1 LDLIE
6 AWKIAVAAVCAGIL
20 GETSKVTT
28 AAVRT
33 EGILYGLRS
42 VLRGIWAALLTAVL
56 TVSFVISFTTI
67 IYGGSLAP
75 LLETGL
81 GLSLLGA
88 TLMCGV
94 GGFFYSFRGTICHPQ
109 DVTAIVL
116 AVSASAMAEA
126 WPADQGDSLMAT
138 IAMLIAVTTAF
149 SGLVALG
156 FGLLR
161 LGFLA
166 RFIPYPVIGG
176 FLAATGYLLLTG
188 AIGMGLGTRVTV
200 WTLAPLLEP
209 ATLPLWLPWILIG
222 GGIALAARWIRSD
235 QLLPLVLLL
244 ALAGFYA
251 ILYVTGMDLQEAE
264 DAGLLLG
271 PFDTGGFFQALTLS
285 LVLDADPWAILSAA
299 PTIMVVALLTILGTL
314 LNATGLELALNRDL
328 DLEKDLRATGIA
340 NIAGALGG
348 GMTGYQMIPGTML
361 GQRMGLGSVL
371 PGLSAAAGCL
381 LIFIYGATLLSALP
395 AGLFVAVIAY
405 LGLDLLITWL
415 WIRRRQFSL
424 TDYSLVLLILVVAA
438 TSGIFRAL
446 GIGILAA
453 AAMFI
458 VSFARVN
465 VVRLRSTLASR
476 RSLVERS
483 SAEVNYLMQVGH
495 QAVVI
500 ELSGFL
506 FFGTANAL
514 VDRVHAE
521 LSRKRTPRFVVID
534 FGRIHGLDASAAYS
548 LGKLSRLCTEA
559 GIRLIFSGLPRF
571 QEARYREIAGA
582 ADRALFTD
590 TLDEALQSLESELLS
605 ARTDSEPD
613 AGSKLLDDLLALSDR
628 PQFAG
633 KFRRVTLNA
642 GDVLLRQGAES
653 QEMFV
658 LLSGAMRAEVA
669 SPTGEPVIVARF
681 MPGAPIGEI
690 AFYGSTARIATVL
703 AEEPSVLVKIDAES
717 LVRSGDDHDPAT
729 MLHHYLAVN
738 LARRLMNM
746 TRLMRDADF

>member
-1 LDLIE
+1 M
-6 AWKIAVAAVCAGIL
+6 
-20 GETSKVTT
+20 VTT
-28 AAVRT
+28 ART
-33 EGILYGLRS
+33 ENILDGVKS
-42 VLRGIWAALLTAVL
+42 VLRGIWAAFLTAAL

-67 IYGGSLAP
+67 IYGGSLEP

-88 TLMCGV
+88 ALMCGV

-116 AVSASAMAEA
+116 AVSASNMAEV

-149 SGLVALG
+149 SGLVAWG
-156 FGLLR
+156 FGVLR

-166 RFIPYPVIGG
+166 RFMPYPVIGG

-188 AIGMGLGTRVTV
+188 AVGMGLGARVTL
-200 WTLAPLLEP
+200 WTLAPLLDST
-209 ATLPLWLPWILIG
+209 TLLQWLPWVLIG
-222 GGIALAARWIRSD
+222 GGIAVGARWIRSD
-235 QLLPLVLLL
+235 LLLPLVLLL

-251 ILYVTGMDLQEAE
+251 ILYITGTNLQEAE

-271 PFDTGGFFQALTLS
+271 PFDTGGFLQVLTPS
-285 LVLDADPWAILSAA
+285 LILDADPWAILGAA

-314 LNATGLELALNRDL
+314 LNATGLELALTRDL

-340 NIAGALGG
+340 NITAALGG
-348 GMTGYQMIPGTML
+348 GMTGYQTIPGTML

-381 LIFIYGATLLSALP
+381 LIFIYGATLLSTLP

-424 TDYSLVLLILVVAA
+424 TDYLLVLLILAVAA
-438 TSGIFRAL
+438 TNGIFEAL
-446 GIGILAA
+446 GTGILAA

-465 VVRLRSTLASR
+465 VVRLRSTLANR
-476 RSLVERS
+476 RSLVERGD
-483 SAEVNYLMQVGH
+483 AEVNYLMQAGD
-495 QAVVI
+495 QAAVI

-514 VDRVHAE
+514 VDRVQAE
-521 LSRKRTPRFVVID
+521 LSRQNALRFVVID
-534 FGRIHGLDASAAYS
+534 FARVHGLDASAAYS
-548 LGKLSRLCTEA
+548 LSKLSRLCAKA
-559 GIRLIFSGLPRF
+559 GIRLIFSGLPRY
-571 QEARYREIAGA
+571 QEARYREIAGNT
-582 ADRALFTD
+582 DWALFTD
-590 TLDEALQSLESELLS
+590 TLDEALQSLETELLLARPDS
-605 ARTDSEPD
+605 APD
-613 AGSKLLDDLLALSDR
+613 AASKLLDDLLALSKR
-628 PQFAG
+628 PQFAD
-633 KFRRVTLNA
+633 KFRRVTLNT
-642 GDVLLRQGAES
+642 GEVLLNQGAES
-653 QEMFV
+653 REMFV
-658 LLSGAMRAEVA
+658 LISGAMRAEVA
-669 SPTGEPVIVARF
+669 RTSGDPVIVARF

-690 AFYGSTARIATVL
+690 AFYGSVQRIATVL
-703 AEEPSVLVKIDAES
+703 AEEPSVLVMIDAES

-729 MLHHYLAVN
+729 VVHHYLATI

-746 TRLMRDADF
+746 TRLMRDADV

>member
-6 AWKIAVAAVCAGIL
+6 TRSDAVGDL
-20 GETSKVTT
+20 GESKVTT
-28 AAVRT
+28 AAAKKEST
-33 EGILYGLRS
+33 LEGAKSALRS
-42 VLRGIWAALLTAVL
+42 IWAAFLTAAL

-88 TLMCGV
+88 ALMCGV

-138 IAMLIAVTTAF
+138 IAVLIAVTTAF
-149 SGLVALG
+149 SGLVAWG
-156 FGLLR
+156 FGALR

-188 AIGMGLGTRVTV
+188 AIGLSLGARITV
-200 WTLAPLLEP
+200 WNLAPLVEP
-209 ATLPLWLPWILIG
+209 ATLVLWLPWVLIG
-222 GGIALAARWIRSD
+222 GGMAVAARWIRSD
-235 QLLPLVLLL
+235 LLLPMVLVL

-251 ILYVTGMDLQEAE
+251 MLFAAGMDLQQAE

-271 PFDTGGFFQALTLS
+271 PFDTGGFLQVLTPS
-285 LVLDADPWAILSAA
+285 LVLDADPWAILRAA
-299 PTIMVVALLTILGTL
+299 PTIMIVALLTILGTL

-348 GMTGYQMIPGTML
+348 GMPGYQMIPGTLL
-361 GQRMGLGSVL
+361 GQRMGLRSVL
-371 PGLSAAAGCL
+371 PGLSAAMGCL
-381 LIFIYGATLLSALP
+381 LIFIYGANLLSALP
-395 AGLFVAVIAY
+395 AGLFIAVIAY

-424 TDYSLVLLILVVAA
+424 TDYSLVLLILAVAA
-438 TSGIFRAL
+438 TIGFFEAL

-453 AAMFI
+453 AALFI

-465 VVRLRSTLASR
+465 VVRLSSTLASR

-483 SAEVNYLMQVGH
+483 NAEINYLMQVGH
-495 QAVVI
+495 QAAVF

-514 VDRVHAE
+514 VERVHTE
-521 LSRKRTPRFVVID
+521 LSRQTALRFVVID
-534 FGRIHGLDASAAYS
+534 FARVHGLDASAAFS
-548 LGKLSRLCTEA
+548 LGKLSRLCDA
-559 GIRLIFSGLPRF
+559 ASVRLIFSGLPRN
-571 QEARYREIAGA
+571 QEARYREFAGSR
-582 ADRALFTD
+582 DRALFTD
-590 TLDEALQSLESELLS
+590 TLDDALQSLEAELLS
-605 ARTDSEPD
+605 TRPD
-613 AGSKLLDDLLALSDR
+613 AAPDEASRLLNDLLALSER
-628 PQFAG
+628 PEFAD
-633 KFRRVTLNA
+633 KFRRVTLNT
-642 GDVLLRQGAES
+642 GEVLLSQGAES
-653 QEMFV
+653 REMFV
-658 LLSGAMRAEVA
+658 LISGAMRAEVA
-669 SPTGEPVIVARF
+669 RQNGDPVVVARF

-703 AEEPSVLVKIDAES
+703 AEEPSVLVKIDADS

-729 MLHHYLAVN
+729 VVHHYLAVN

>member
-1 LDLIE
+1 M
-6 AWKIAVAAVCAGIL
+6 
-20 GETSKVTT
+20 TT
-28 AAVRT
+28 AAAKT
-33 EGILYGLRS
+33 ESTLDGVKS
-42 VLRGIWAALLTAVL
+42 ALRGIWAAFLTAVL

-88 TLMCGV
+88 ALMCGV

-116 AVSASAMAEA
+116 AVSASAMAEN
-126 WPADQGDSLMAT
+126 WPVDQGDSLMAT

-149 SGLVALG
+149 SGLVAWS
-156 FGLLR
+156 FGMLR

-188 AIGMGLGTRVTV
+188 AIGLALGGRVTI
-200 WTLAPLLEP
+200 WNLAPLLEP
-209 ATLPLWLPWILIG
+209 TTLLLWLPWVLIG
-222 GGIALAARWIRSD
+222 GGIAMASRWNRSD
-235 QLLPLVLLL
+235 LLLPLVLAL

-251 ILYVTGMDLQEAE
+251 ILYATGMDLQQAEEAN
-264 DAGLLLG
+264 LLLG
-271 PFDTGGFFQALTLS
+271 PFDTGGFLQVLTPS
-285 LVLDADPWAILSAA
+285 LVFDADPWAILRAA
-299 PTIMVVALLTILGTL
+299 PTIMIVALLTILGTL
-314 LNATGLELALNRDL
+314 LNATGLELALTRDL

-348 GMTGYQMIPGTML
+348 GMPGYQMIPGTLL
-361 GQRMGLGSVL
+361 GQRMGLRSVL

-415 WIRRRQFSL
+415 WVRRRQFSL
-424 TDYSLVLLILVVAA
+424 TDYALVLLILAVAA
-438 TSGIFRAL
+438 TIGFFEAL

-453 AAMFI
+453 AALFI

-465 VVRLRSTLASR
+465 VVRLSSTLASR
-476 RSLVERS
+476 RSLVERNN
-483 SAEVNYLMQVGH
+483 AEVNYLMQVGH
-495 QAVVI
+495 QAAVF

-514 VDRVHAE
+514 VERVHAE
-521 LSRKRTPRFVVID
+521 LSRQSELRFVVID
-534 FGRIHGLDASAAYS
+534 FARVHGLDASAAYS
-548 LGKLSRLCTEA
+548 LGKLSRLCDA
-559 GIRLIFSGLPRF
+559 ASVRLIFSGLPRS
-571 QEARYREIAGA
+571 QEVRYREFAGSR
-582 ADRALFTD
+582 DRALFTD
-590 TLDEALQSLESELLS
+590 TLDDALQSLEAELLS
-605 ARTDSEPD
+605 TRPDSAPD
-613 AGSKLLDDLLALSDR
+613 AAAGLLDDLLALSER
-628 PQFAG
+628 PQFAD
-633 KFRRVTLNA
+633 KFKRVTLNT
-642 GDVLLRQGAES
+642 GEILLNQGAES
-653 QEMFV
+653 REMFV
-658 LLSGAMRAEVA
+658 LISGAMRAEVA
-669 SPTGEPVIVARF
+669 RQAGDPVVVARF

-703 AEEPSVLVKIDAES
+703 AEEPSVLVKIDADS

-729 MLHHYLAVN
+729 VVHHYLAVN

>member
-1 LDLIE
+1 M
-6 AWKIAVAAVCAGIL
+6 
-20 GETSKVTT
+20 T
-28 AAVRT
+28 AAAKT
-33 EGILYGLRS
+33 EDNFDGVKS
-42 VLRGIWAALLTAVL
+42 VLRSIWAAFLTAAL

-88 TLMCGV
+88 ALMCGV

-149 SGLVALG
+149 SGLVAWG
-156 FGLLR
+156 FGMLR

-188 AIGMGLGTRVTV
+188 AIGLGVGARVNI
-200 WTLAPLLEP
+200 WTLAPLLQP
-209 ATLPLWLPWILIG
+209 ATLVLWLPWVLIG
-222 GGIALAARWIRSD
+222 GGIALAARWNRSEL
-235 QLLPLVLLL
+235 LLPLVLAL
-244 ALAGFYA
+244 ALVGFYT
-251 ILYVTGMDLQEAE
+251 ILFATGMDLQAAE

-271 PFDTGGFFQALTLS
+271 PFDTGGFVQVITPS
-285 LVLDADPWAILSAA
+285 LIFDADPWAILRAA

-348 GMTGYQMIPGTML
+348 GMTGYQMIPGTLL

-415 WIRRRQFSL
+415 WVRRRQFSL
-424 TDYSLVLLILVVAA
+424 TDYFLVLLILAVAA
-438 TSGIFRAL
+438 TVGFFEAL

-483 SAEVNYLMQVGH
+483 DAEVHYLMQAGH
-495 QAVVI
+495 QAAVF

-514 VDRVHAE
+514 VESVRAE
-521 LSRKRTPRFVVID
+521 LSREGAPRYVVID
-534 FGRIHGLDASAAYS
+534 FARVHGLDASAAYS
-548 LGKLSRLCTEA
+548 LGKLSRLCA
-559 GIRLIFSGLPRF
+559 KSGVGLIFSGLPRF
-571 QEARYREIAGA
+571 QEARYREFAGK
-582 ADRALFTD
+582 ADRALFAD
-590 TLDEALQSLESELLS
+590 TLDGALQSLEAEILTGRPASI
-605 ARTDSEPD
+605 PD
-613 AGSKLLDDLLALSDR
+613 AGAKLLDDLLALSER
-628 PQFAG
+628 PEFAG
-633 KFRRVTLNA
+633 KFRRVTLDP
-642 GDVLLRQGAES
+642 GEVLLKQGAES
-653 QEMFV
+653 REMFV
-658 LLSGAMRAEVA
+658 LISGAMRAEVA
-669 SPTGEPVIVARF
+669 RSSGDPVIVARF
-681 MPGAPIGEI
+681 LPGAPIGEI
-690 AFYGSTARIATVL
+690 AFYGGTARIATVL
-703 AEEPSVLVKIDAES
+703 AEESSVLVKIDAES
-717 LVRSGDDHDPAT
+717 LVRSGDDHDPAAVV
-729 MLHHYLAVN
+729 HHYLAVN

-746 TRLMRDADF
+746 TRLMRDADV

>member
-1 LDLIE
+1 M
-6 AWKIAVAAVCAGIL
+6 
-20 GETSKVTT
+20 TT
-28 AAVRT
+28 ATAPT
-33 EGILYGLRS
+33 ESTLDGAKS
-42 VLRGIWAALLTAVL
+42 VLRSIWAAFLTAVL

-88 TLMCGV
+88 ALMCGV

-116 AVSASAMAEA
+116 AVSTSAMAEA

-149 SGLVALG
+149 SGLVAWG
-156 FGLLR
+156 FGMLR

-188 AIGMGLGTRVTV
+188 AIGLGLGGRVTV
-200 WTLAPLLEP
+200 WNLAPLLEP
-209 ATLPLWLPWILIG
+209 STLIQWLPWVLIG
-222 GGIALAARWIRSD
+222 GGIALAARWIRSNL
-235 QLLPLVLLL
+235 LLPTVLAL

-251 ILYVTGMDLQEAE
+251 ILYIAGMDLQAAE
-264 DAGLLLG
+264 DANLLLG
-271 PFDTGGFFQALTLS
+271 PFDTGGFLQVLTPS
-285 LVLDADPWAILSAA
+285 LVLDADPWAILRAA

-314 LNATGLELALNRDL
+314 LNATGLELALTRDL

-348 GMTGYQMIPGTML
+348 GMPGYQMIPGTML
-361 GQRMGLGSVL
+361 GQRMGLRSVL

-415 WIRRRQFSL
+415 WIRRRQFTL
-424 TDYSLVLLILVVAA
+424 TDYALVLLILAVAA
-438 TSGIFRAL
+438 TIGFFEAL

-453 AAMFI
+453 AALFI

-465 VVRLRSTLASR
+465 VVRLSSTLASR

-483 SAEVNYLMQVGH
+483 NAEVNYLMQAGH
-495 QAVVI
+495 QAAVF

-514 VDRVHAE
+514 VERVHAE
-521 LSRKRTPRFVVID
+521 LSRQSELRFLVID
-534 FGRIHGLDASAAYS
+534 FARVHGLDASAAYS
-548 LGKLSRLCTEA
+548 LGKLSRLCSA
-559 GIRLIFSGLPRF
+559 ASVRLIFSGLPR
-571 QEARYREIAGA
+571 Y
-582 ADRALFTD
+582 
-590 TLDEALQSLESELLS
+590 
-605 ARTDSEPD
+605 P
-613 AGSKLLDDLLALSDR
+613 GSALS
-628 PQFAG
+628 
-633 KFRRVTLNA
+633 RVC
-642 GDVLLRQGAES
+642 RHQGP
-653 QEMFV
+653 
-658 LLSGAMRAEVA
+658 G
-669 SPTGEPVIVARF
+669 PV
-681 MPGAPIGEI
+681 
-690 AFYGSTARIATVL
+690 
-703 AEEPSVLVKIDAES
+703 
-717 LVRSGDDHDPAT
+717 H
-729 MLHHYLAVN
+729 
-738 LARRLMNM
+738 
-746 TRLMRDADF
+746 

>member
-1 LDLIE
+1 M
-6 AWKIAVAAVCAGIL
+6 
-20 GETSKVTT
+20 VTT
-28 AAVRT
+28 ART
-33 EGILYGLRS
+33 EGILDGVKS
-42 VLRGIWAALLTAVL
+42 VLRGIWAAFLTAAL

-67 IYGGSLAP
+67 IYGRSLAP

-88 TLMCGV
+88 ALMCAV

-116 AVSASAMAEA
+116 AVSASALAED
-126 WPADQGDSLMAT
+126 WPADQGDGLMAT

-149 SGLVALG
+149 SGLVAWG
-156 FGLLR
+156 FGVLR

-176 FLAATGYLLLTG
+176 FLAATGYLLLTS
-188 AIGMGLGTRVTV
+188 AIGLGLGARVTL
-200 WTLAPLLEP
+200 WTLAPLLDP
-209 ATLPLWLPWILIG
+209 ATLVQWLPWVLIG
-222 GGIALAARWIRSD
+222 GGIAVGARWIRSD
-235 QLLPLVLLL
+235 LLLPLVLLL

-251 ILYVTGMDLQEAE
+251 ILYITGTNLQEAE

-271 PFDTGGFFQALTLS
+271 PFDTGGFLQVLTPS
-285 LVLDADPWAILSAA
+285 LVLDADPWAILRAA

-340 NIAGALGG
+340 NIAAALGG
-348 GMTGYQMIPGTML
+348 GMTGYQIIPSTML

-405 LGLDLLITWL
+405 LGFDLLITWL

-424 TDYSLVLLILVVAA
+424 TDYLLVLLILAVAA
-438 TSGIFRAL
+438 TSGIFWAL

-453 AAMFI
+453 VAMFI

-483 SAEVNYLMQVGH
+483 DAEVNYLMQAGH
-495 QAVVI
+495 QAAVI

-514 VDRVHAE
+514 VDRVQTE
-521 LSRKRTPRFVVID
+521 LSREKAPRFMVID
-534 FGRIHGLDASAAYS
+534 FARVHGLDASAAYS
-548 LGKLSRLCTEA
+548 MGKLSRLCDAA
-559 GIRLIFSGLPRF
+559 GIRLIFSGLPRY
-571 QEARYREIAGA
+571 QEARYREIAGNT
-582 ADRALFTD
+582 DRALFTD
-590 TLDEALQSLESELLS
+590 TLDEALQSLETEFLL
-605 ARTDSEPD
+605 ARPDSSPD
-613 AGSKLLDDLLALSDR
+613 AASKLLDDLLALSKR
-628 PQFAG
+628 PQFAD
-633 KFRRVTLNA
+633 KFRRVTLNT
-642 GDVLLRQGAES
+642 GEVLLNQGAES
-653 QEMFV
+653 REMFV
-658 LLSGAMRAEVA
+658 LISGAMRAEVA
-669 SPTGEPVIVARF
+669 RTSGDPVVVARF

-690 AFYGSTARIATVL
+690 AFYGSAKRIATVL
-703 AEEPSVLVKIDAES
+703 AEEPSELVMIDAES

-729 MLHHYLAVN
+729 VIHHYLAMI

>member
-1 LDLIE
+1 
-6 AWKIAVAAVCAGIL
+6 
-20 GETSKVTT
+20 VTT
-28 AAVRT
+28 ASAKT
-33 EGILYGLRS
+33 EGTLDGVKSALRS
-42 VLRGIWAALLTAVL
+42 LWAAFLTAAL

-67 IYGGSLAP
+67 IYGGALAP

-88 TLMCGV
+88 ALMCGV

-126 WPADQGDSLMAT
+126 WPVDQGDSLMAT

-149 SGLVALG
+149 SGLVAWG
-156 FGLLR
+156 FGVLR

-188 AIGMGLGTRVTV
+188 AIGLGLGGRVTV
-200 WTLAPLLEP
+200 WNLAPLLDP
-209 ATLPLWLPWILIG
+209 ATLLLWLPWVLIG
-222 GGIALAARWIRSD
+222 GGIALASRWNRSD
-235 QLLPLVLLL
+235 LLLPLVLAL
-244 ALAGFYA
+244 ALFGFYA
-251 ILYVTGMDLQEAE
+251 ILFASGMDLQQAE
-264 DAGLLLG
+264 DASLLLG
-271 PFDTGGFFQALTLS
+271 PFDTGGFIQVLTPS
-285 LVLDADPWAILSAA
+285 LVFDADPWAILRAA
-299 PTIMVVALLTILGTL
+299 PTIMVVALLAILGTL
-314 LNATGLELALNRDL
+314 LNATGLELALTRDL

-348 GMTGYQMIPGTML
+348 GMPGYQMIPGTLL
-361 GQRMGLGSVL
+361 GQRMGLRNVL

-395 AGLFVAVIAY
+395 AGLFVAVISY

-415 WIRRRQFSL
+415 WVRRRQFSL
-424 TDYSLVLLILVVAA
+424 TDYLLVLLILAVAA
-438 TSGIFRAL
+438 TIGFFEAL
-446 GIGILAA
+446 GMGILAA

-465 VVRLRSTLASR
+465 IVRLSSTLASR

-483 SAEVNYLMQVGH
+483 NAEVNYLMQVGH
-495 QAVVI
+495 QAAVF

-514 VDRVHAE
+514 VERIHDE
-521 LSRKRTPRFVVID
+521 LSRQSELRFVVID
-534 FGRIHGLDASAAYS
+534 FARVHGLDASATYS
-548 LGKLSRLCTEA
+548 LGKLSRFCNA
-559 GIRLIFSGLPRF
+559 ASVRLIFSGLPRY
-571 QEARYREIAGA
+571 QEAHYREFAGSK
-582 ADRALFTD
+582 DRALFTD
-590 TLDEALQSLESELLS
+590 TLDDALQSLEAELLS
-605 ARTDSEPD
+605 TRPESAPD
-613 AGSKLLDDLLALSDR
+613 TASTLLNDLLALSER
-628 PQFAG
+628 PQFAD
-633 KFRRVTLNA
+633 KFKRVALNT
-642 GDVLLRQGAES
+642 GEVLLNQGAES
-653 QEMFV
+653 REMFV
-658 LLSGAMRAEVA
+658 LLSGAMRAEV
-669 SPTGEPVIVARF
+669 SRQTGDPLVVARF

-690 AFYGSTARIATVL
+690 AFYGNTARIATVL
-703 AEEPSVLVKIDAES
+703 AEEPSVLVRIDAES
-717 LVRSGDDHDPAT
+717 LVRAGDDHDPAT
-729 MLHHYLAVN
+729 VVHHYLAVN

>member
-1 LDLIE
+1 VDG
-6 AWKIAVAAVCAGIL
+6 AK
-20 GETSKVTT
+20 
-28 AAVRT
+28 
-33 EGILYGLRS
+33 S
-42 VLRGIWAALLTAVL
+42 VLRSIWAAFLTAVL

-67 IYGGSLAP
+67 IYGGSLGP

-88 TLMCGV
+88 ALMCGV

-116 AVSASAMAEA
+116 AVSTSAMAEA

-149 SGLVALG
+149 SGLVAWG
-156 FGLLR
+156 FGILR

-188 AIGMGLGTRVTV
+188 AIGLGLGGRVTI
-200 WTLAPLLEP
+200 WNLAPLLEP
-209 ATLPLWLPWILIG
+209 STLIQWLPWVLIG
-222 GGIALAARWIRSD
+222 GGIALAARWIRSNL
-235 QLLPLVLLL
+235 LLPTVLAL

-251 ILYVTGMDLQEAE
+251 ILYIAGMDLQAAE
-264 DAGLLLG
+264 DANLLLG
-271 PFDTGGFFQALTLS
+271 PFDTGGFLQVLTPS
-285 LVLDADPWAILSAA
+285 LVLDADPWAILHAA

-314 LNATGLELALNRDL
+314 LNATGLELALTRDL

-348 GMTGYQMIPGTML
+348 GMPGYQMIPGTLL
-361 GQRMGLGSVL
+361 GQRMGLRSVL

-415 WIRRRQFSL
+415 WIRRRQFTL
-424 TDYSLVLLILVVAA
+424 TDYALVLLILAVAA
-438 TSGIFRAL
+438 TIGFFEAL
-446 GIGILAA
+446 GIGLLAA
-453 AAMFI
+453 AALFI

-465 VVRLRSTLASR
+465 VVRLSSTLASR

-483 SAEVNYLMQVGH
+483 NAEVNYLMRVGH
-495 QAVVI
+495 QAAVF

-514 VDRVHAE
+514 VERVHAE
-521 LSRKRTPRFVVID
+521 LSRQSDLRFLVID
-534 FGRIHGLDASAAYS
+534 FARVHGLDASAAYS
-548 LGKLSRLCTEA
+548 LGKLSRLCSA
-559 GIRLIFSGLPRF
+559 ANVRLIFSGLPRY
-571 QEARYREIAGA
+571 QETHYREFAGTK
-582 ADRALFTD
+582 DRALFAD
-590 TLDEALQSLESELLS
+590 TLDDALQSLEAELLS
-605 ARTDSEPD
+605 TRPDSAPD
-613 AGSKLLDDLLALSDR
+613 AASRLLDDLLALSER
-628 PQFAG
+628 PQFAD

-642 GDVLLRQGAES
+642 GEILLSQGTES
-653 QEMFV
+653 REMFV
-658 LLSGAMRAEVA
+658 LISGAMRAEVA
-669 SPTGEPVIVARF
+669 RQSGDPLVVARF

-690 AFYGSTARIATVL
+690 AFYGGTARIATVV
-703 AEEPSVLVKIDAES
+703 ADEPSVLVKIDADS

-729 MLHHYLAVN
+729 VVHHYLAVN

>member
-1 LDLIE
+1 M
-6 AWKIAVAAVCAGIL
+6 
-20 GETSKVTT
+20 TT
-28 AAVRT
+28 AAAKT
-33 EGILYGLRS
+33 EDNFDGVKS
-42 VLRGIWAALLTAVL
+42 VLRSIWAAFLTAAL

-88 TLMCGV
+88 ALMCGV

-149 SGLVALG
+149 SGLVAWG
-156 FGLLR
+156 FGALR

-188 AIGMGLGTRVTV
+188 AIGLGVGARVNI

-209 ATLPLWLPWILIG
+209 ATLLLWLPWVLIG
-222 GGIALAARWIRSD
+222 GGIALAARWNRSD
-235 QLLPLVLLL
+235 LLLPLVLAL

-251 ILYVTGMDLQEAE
+251 ILFATGMDLQQAE
-264 DAGLLLG
+264 DASLLLG
-271 PFDTGGFFQALTLS
+271 PFDTGGFVQVLTPS
-285 LVLDADPWAILSAA
+285 LIFDADPWAILRAA

-348 GMTGYQMIPGTML
+348 GMTGYQMIPGTLL
-361 GQRMGLGSVL
+361 GQRMGLVSVL

-415 WIRRRQFSL
+415 WVRRRQFSL
-424 TDYSLVLLILVVAA
+424 TDYLLVLLILVVAA
-438 TSGIFRAL
+438 TVGFFEAL

-483 SAEVNYLMQVGH
+483 DAEVHYLMQAGH
-495 QAVVI
+495 QAAVF

-514 VDRVHAE
+514 VESVRAE
-521 LSRKRTPRFVVID
+521 LSREERAALRGDRFRPRPRPRCLGGLFVGQAV
-534 FGRIHGLDASAAYS
+534 AA
-548 LGKLSRLCTEA
+548 
-559 GIRLIFSGLPRF
+559 
-571 QEARYREIAGA
+571 
-582 ADRALFTD
+582 
-590 TLDEALQSLESELLS
+590 
-605 ARTDSEPD
+605 
-613 AGSKLLDDLLALSDR
+613 
-628 PQFAG
+628 
-633 KFRRVTLNA
+633 
-642 GDVLLRQGAES
+642 LRQGRRRTDLQRAAA
-653 QEMFV
+653 V
-658 LLSGAMRAEVA
+658 PGGALPRVRRKSRQGPVRRHGGRSAAVA
-669 SPTGEPVIVARF
+669 
-681 MPGAPIGEI
+681 
-690 AFYGSTARIATVL
+690 
-703 AEEPSVLVKIDAES
+703 
-717 LVRSGDDHDPAT
+717 
-729 MLHHYLAVN
+729 
-738 LARRLMNM
+738 
-746 TRLMRDADF
+746 

>member
-1 LDLIE
+1 M
-6 AWKIAVAAVCAGIL
+6 
-20 GETSKVTT
+20 VTT
-28 AAVRT
+28 TGT
-33 EGILYGLRS
+33 EGILGAVKS
-42 VLRGIWAALLTAVL
+42 GLRGIWAGFLTAAL

-88 TLMCGV
+88 ALMCGV
-94 GGFFYSFRGTICHPQ
+94 GGFFYSYRGTICHPQ

-116 AVSASAMAEA
+116 AVSASAMAEN
-126 WPADQGDSLMAT
+126 WPVDQGDSLMAT
-138 IAMLIAVTTAF
+138 VAMLIAVTTAF
-149 SGLVALG
+149 SGLMAWG
-156 FGLLR
+156 FGMLR

-188 AIGMGLGTRVTV
+188 AIGMGLGARVNI
-200 WTLAPLLEP
+200 WTLAPLLDP
-209 ATLPLWLPWILIG
+209 ATLVQWLPWVLIG
-222 GGIALAARWIRSD
+222 GGIAIAARWFRND
-235 QLLPLVLLL
+235 LLLPLVLAL
-244 ALAGFYA
+244 ALVGFYV
-251 ILYVTGMDLQEAE
+251 ILYASGMDLQQAE

-271 PFDTGGFFQALTLS
+271 PFDTGGFLQVLTPS
-285 LVLDADPWAILSAA
+285 LVLDADPWAILRAT

-340 NIAGALGG
+340 NIVGALGG
-348 GMTGYQMIPGTML
+348 GMTGYQAIPGTVL
-361 GQRMGLGSVL
+361 GQRMGLASVL

-395 AGLFVAVIAY
+395 AGLFVAVISY

-424 TDYSLVLLILVVAA
+424 TDYLLVLLILVVAA
-438 TSGIFRAL
+438 TNGIFQAL
-446 GIGILAA
+446 GTGILAA
-453 AAMFI
+453 AGMFI

-465 VVRLRSTLASR
+465 VVRLRSTLANR

-483 SAEVNYLMQVGH
+483 DADVHYLMQAGN
-495 QAVVI
+495 QAAVI

-514 VDRVHAE
+514 VDRVHHE
-521 LSRKRTPRFVVID
+521 LSRQNALRFVVID
-534 FGRIHGLDASAAYS
+534 FARVHGLDASAAYS
-548 LGKLSRLCTEA
+548 LGKLSRFCARA

-571 QEARYREIAGA
+571 QEARYREIAA
-582 ADRALFTD
+582 NTDRALFTD
-590 TLDEALQSLESELLS
+590 TLDEALQSLETELLLDRPDS
-605 ARTDSEPD
+605 APD
-613 AGSKLLDDLLALSDR
+613 TASKLLDDLLALSER
-628 PQFAG
+628 PQFAD
-633 KFRRVTLNA
+633 KFRRVSLNT
-642 GDVLLRQGAES
+642 GDVLINQGAES
-653 QEMFV
+653 REMFV
-658 LLSGAMRAEVA
+658 LISGAMRAEVA
-669 SPTGEPVIVARF
+669 RTSGDPVIVARF

-690 AFYGSTARIATVL
+690 AFYGSVQRIATVL
-703 AEEPSVLVKIDAES
+703 AEEPSVLVMIDADS

-729 MLHHYLAVN
+729 VVHHYLAMI

>member
-1 LDLIE
+1 M
-6 AWKIAVAAVCAGIL
+6 
-20 GETSKVTT
+20 VTT
-28 AAVRT
+28 TGT
-33 EGILYGLRS
+33 EGILGAVKS
-42 VLRGIWAALLTAVL
+42 GLRGIWAGFLTAAL

-88 TLMCGV
+88 ALMCGV
-94 GGFFYSFRGTICHPQ
+94 GGLFYSYRGTICHPQ

-116 AVSASAMAEA
+116 AVSASAMAEN
-126 WPADQGDSLMAT
+126 WPVDQGDSLMAT

-149 SGLVALG
+149 SGLMAWG
-156 FGLLR
+156 FGMLR

-188 AIGMGLGTRVTV
+188 AIGMGLGARVNI
-200 WTLAPLLEP
+200 WTLAPLLDP
-209 ATLPLWLPWILIG
+209 ATLVQWLPWVLIG
-222 GGIALAARWIRSD
+222 GGIAIAARWFRND
-235 QLLPLVLLL
+235 LLLPLVLAL
-244 ALAGFYA
+244 ALVGFYV
-251 ILYVTGMDLQEAE
+251 ILYASGMDLQQAE

-271 PFDTGGFFQALTLS
+271 PFDTGGFLQVLTPS
-285 LVLDADPWAILSAA
+285 LVLDADPWAILRAT

-340 NIAGALGG
+340 NIVGALGG
-348 GMTGYQMIPGTML
+348 GMTGYQAIPGTVL
-361 GQRMGLGSVL
+361 GQRMGLASVL

-395 AGLFVAVIAY
+395 AGLFVAVISY

-424 TDYSLVLLILVVAA
+424 TDYLLVLLILVVAA
-438 TSGIFRAL
+438 TNGIFQAL
-446 GIGILAA
+446 GTGILAA
-453 AAMFI
+453 AGMFI

-465 VVRLRSTLASR
+465 VVRLRSTLANR

-483 SAEVNYLMQVGH
+483 DADVHYLMQAGN
-495 QAVVI
+495 QAAVI

-514 VDRVHAE
+514 VDRVHHE
-521 LSRKRTPRFVVID
+521 LSRQNALRFVVID
-534 FGRIHGLDASAAYS
+534 FARVHGLDASAAYS
-548 LGKLSRLCTEA
+548 LGKLSRFCARA
-559 GIRLIFSGLPRF
+559 GIRLIFSGLTRY
-571 QEARYREIAGA
+571 QEARYREIATNT
-582 ADRALFTD
+582 DRALFTD
-590 TLDEALQSLESELLS
+590 TLDEALQSLETELLLDRPDS
-605 ARTDSEPD
+605 APD
-613 AGSKLLDDLLALSDR
+613 AASKLLDDLLALSTR
-628 PQFAG
+628 PQFAD
-633 KFRRVTLNA
+633 KFRRVSLNT
-642 GDVLLRQGAES
+642 GDVLINQGAES
-653 QEMFV
+653 REMFV
-658 LLSGAMRAEVA
+658 LISGAMRAEVA
-669 SPTGEPVIVARF
+669 RTSGDPVIVARF

-690 AFYGSTARIATVL
+690 AFYGSVQRIATVL
-703 AEEPSVLVKIDAES
+703 AEEPSVLVMIDADS

-729 MLHHYLAVN
+729 VVHHYLAMI

>member
-1 LDLIE
+1 M
-6 AWKIAVAAVCAGIL
+6 
-20 GETSKVTT
+20 TT
-28 AAVRT
+28 ATVNT
-33 EGILYGLRS
+33 ESTLDGAKSILRS
-42 VLRGIWAALLTAVL
+42 IWAAFLTAAL
-56 TVSFVISFTTI
+56 AVSFVISFTTI
-67 IYGGSLAP
+67 IYGGSLSP

-88 TLMCGV
+88 ALMCAV

-116 AVSASAMAEA
+116 AVSASAMADA
-126 WPADQGDSLMAT
+126 WPADQGDRLMAT

-149 SGLVALG
+149 SGLLAWG
-156 FGLLR
+156 FGVMR

-166 RFIPYPVIGG
+166 RYIPYPVIGG

-188 AIGMGLGTRVTV
+188 AIGMGLGARVSI
-200 WTLAPLLEP
+200 WNLAPLLAP
-209 ATLPLWLPWILIG
+209 ATLMLWLPWVLIG
-222 GGIALAARWIRSD
+222 GGIAIASRWFRSD
-235 QLLPLVLLL
+235 LLLPLVLAL
-244 ALAGFYA
+244 ALVGFYA
-251 ILYVTGMDLQEAE
+251 ILLVAGMDLQQAE
-264 DAGLLLG
+264 DASLLLG
-271 PFDTGGFFQALTLS
+271 PFETSGFLHVLTPS
-285 LVLDADPWAILSAA
+285 LVLDADPWAILRAS
-299 PTIMVVALLTILGTL
+299 PTIMVVAMLTILGTL
-314 LNATGLELALNRDL
+314 LNATGLELALTRDL

-348 GMTGYQMIPGTML
+348 GMTGYQMIPGTIL
-361 GQRMGLGSVL
+361 GQRMGLRSVL

-395 AGLFVAVIAY
+395 AGLFVALISY
-405 LGLDLLITWL
+405 LGIDLLITWL
-415 WIRRRQFSL
+415 WVRRRQFSL
-424 TDYSLVLLILVVAA
+424 TDYAVVLLILAVAA
-438 TSGIFRAL
+438 TVGFFEAL

-465 VVRLRSTLASR
+465 VVRLSSTLAGR

-483 SAEVNYLMQVGH
+483 NAEVNYLMQVGH
-495 QAVVI
+495 QAAVF

-514 VDRVHAE
+514 VERVHDE
-521 LSRKRTPRFVVID
+521 LARQKELRFLVID
-534 FGRIHGLDASAAYS
+534 FARVHGLDASAIYS
-548 LGKLSRLCTEA
+548 LGKLSRLCMAA
-559 GIRLIFSGLPRF
+559 GVRLIFSGLPRY
-571 QEARYREIAGA
+571 QEAHYRAFAGHK
-582 ADRALFTD
+582 DRALFTD
-590 TLDEALQSLESELLS
+590 TLDDALQSLEAELLS
-605 ARTDSEPD
+605 TRPESAPD
-613 AGSKLLDDLLALSDR
+613 TASLLLNDLLALSER
-628 PQFAG
+628 PQFAD
-633 KFRRVTLNA
+633 KFKRVTLNT
-642 GDVLLRQGAES
+642 GDVLLNQGAES
-653 QEMFV
+653 REMFV

-669 SPTGEPVIVARF
+669 RQDGDPLVVARF

-703 AEEPSVLVKIDAES
+703 AEEPSVLVKIDADS

-729 MLHHYLAVN
+729 VVHHYLAVN

>member
-1 LDLIE
+1 MDGAKSI
-6 AWKIAVAAVCAGIL
+6 
-20 GETSKVTT
+20 
-28 AAVRT
+28 
-33 EGILYGLRS
+33 LRS
-42 VLRGIWAALLTAVL
+42 IWAAFLTAVL

-88 TLMCGV
+88 ALMCGV

-116 AVSASAMAEA
+116 AVSTSAMAEA

-138 IAMLIAVTTAF
+138 IAMLIAITTAF
-149 SGLVALG
+149 SGLVAWG
-156 FGLLR
+156 FGMLR

-188 AIGMGLGTRVTV
+188 AIGLGLGGRVTI
-200 WTLAPLLEP
+200 WNLAPLLEP
-209 ATLPLWLPWILIG
+209 STLIQWLPWVLIG
-222 GGIALAARWIRSD
+222 GGIALAARWIRSNL
-235 QLLPLVLLL
+235 LLPTVLAL

-251 ILYVTGMDLQEAE
+251 ILYIAGMDLQAAE
-264 DAGLLLG
+264 DANLLLG
-271 PFDTGGFFQALTLS
+271 PFDTGGFLQVLTPS
-285 LVLDADPWAILSAA
+285 LVLDADPWAILRAA

-314 LNATGLELALNRDL
+314 LNATGLELALTRDL

-348 GMTGYQMIPGTML
+348 GMPGYQMIPGTML
-361 GQRMGLGSVL
+361 GQRMGLRSVL

-415 WIRRRQFSL
+415 WIRRRQFTL
-424 TDYSLVLLILVVAA
+424 TDYALVLLILAVAA
-438 TSGIFRAL
+438 TIGFFEAL

-453 AAMFI
+453 AALFI

-465 VVRLRSTLASR
+465 VVRLSSTLASR

-483 SAEVNYLMQVGH
+483 NAEVNYLMQVGH
-495 QAVVI
+495 RAAVF

-514 VDRVHAE
+514 VERVHAE
-521 LSRKRTPRFVVID
+521 LSRQSELRFLVID
-534 FGRIHGLDASAAYS
+534 FARVHGLDASAAYS
-548 LGKLSRLCTEA
+548 LGKLSRLCSAA
-559 GIRLIFSGLPRF
+559 GVRLIFSGLPRY
-571 QEARYREIAGA
+571 QEAHYREFAGA
-582 ADRALFTD
+582 KDRALFTD
-590 TLDEALQSLESELLS
+590 TLDDALQSLEAELLS
-605 ARTDSEPD
+605 TRPDSAPD
-613 AGSKLLDDLLALSDR
+613 AASRLLDDLLALSER
-628 PQFAG
+628 PQFAD
-633 KFRRVTLNA
+633 KFRRVTLNT
-642 GDVLLRQGAES
+642 GEVLLNQGAES
-653 QEMFV
+653 REMFV
-658 LLSGAMRAEVA
+658 LISGAMRAEVA
-669 SPTGEPVIVARF
+669 RQSGDPVVVARF

-703 AEEPSVLVKIDAES
+703 AEEPSVLVKIDADS

-729 MLHHYLAVN
+729 VVHHYLAVN

>member
-1 LDLIE
+1 
-6 AWKIAVAAVCAGIL
+6 
-20 GETSKVTT
+20 VTT
-28 AAVRT
+28 ATAKT
-33 EGILYGLRS
+33 ESNFDGVKS
-42 VLRGIWAALLTAVL
+42 VLRSLWAAFLTAAL

-81 GLSLLGA
+81 GLALLGA
-88 TLMCGV
+88 ALMCGV

-149 SGLVALG
+149 SGLVAWG
-156 FGLLR
+156 FGALR

-188 AIGMGLGTRVTV
+188 AIGLALGARVSI

-209 ATLPLWLPWILIG
+209 ATLLLWLPWVLIG
-222 GGIALAARWIRSD
+222 GGIALASRWNRSD
-235 QLLPLVLLL
+235 LLLPLVLAL

-251 ILYVTGMDLQEAE
+251 ILFASGMDLQQAE
-264 DAGLLLG
+264 DANLLLG
-271 PFDTGGFFQALTLS
+271 PFDTGGFVQVLTPS
-285 LVLDADPWAILSAA
+285 LVFDADPWAILRAA
-299 PTIMVVALLTILGTL
+299 PTIMVVALLAILGTL
-314 LNATGLELALNRDL
+314 LNATGLELALSRDL

-348 GMTGYQMIPGTML
+348 GMPGYQMIPGTLL
-361 GQRMGLGSVL
+361 GQRMGLLSVL

-415 WIRRRQFSL
+415 WVRRRQFSL
-424 TDYSLVLLILVVAA
+424 TDYLLVLLILAVAA
-438 TSGIFRAL
+438 TVGFFEAL

-483 SAEVNYLMQVGH
+483 DADVHYLMQAGH
-495 QAVVI
+495 QAAVF

-514 VDRVHAE
+514 VENVRAE
-521 LSRKRTPRFVVID
+521 LSHEGAPRFVVID
-534 FGRIHGLDASAAYS
+534 FARIHGLDASAAYS
-548 LGKLSRLCTEA
+548 LGKLSRLCAKA
-559 GIRLIFSGLPRF
+559 GVGLIFSGLPRF
-571 QEARYREIAGA
+571 QEARYREFAGK
-582 ADRALFTD
+582 ADRALFAD
-590 TLDEALQSLESELLS
+590 TLDEALQSLESEILS
-605 ARTDSEPD
+605 GRPATAPD
-613 AGSKLLDDLLALSDR
+613 AGSKLLDDLLALSAR
-628 PQFAG
+628 PEFAS
-633 KFRRVTLNA
+633 KFRRVTLNS
-642 GDVLLRQGAES
+642 GEVLLNQGAES
-653 QEMFV
+653 REMFV
-658 LLSGAMRAEVA
+658 LISGAMRAEVA
-669 SPTGEPVIVARF
+669 RPSGDPVIVARF
-681 MPGAPIGEI
+681 LPGAPIGEI
-690 AFYGSTARIATVL
+690 AFYGGTARIATVL

-717 LVRSGDDHDPAT
+717 LVRSGDDHDPAAVV
-729 MLHHYLAVN
+729 HHYLAVN

-746 TRLMRDADF
+746 TRLMRDADV

>member
-1 LDLIE
+1 M
-6 AWKIAVAAVCAGIL
+6 
-20 GETSKVTT
+20 VTT
-28 AAVRT
+28 TGT
-33 EGILYGLRS
+33 EGILGAVKS
-42 VLRGIWAALLTAVL
+42 GLRGIWAGFLTAAL

-88 TLMCGV
+88 ALMCGV
-94 GGFFYSFRGTICHPQ
+94 GGLFYSYRGTICHPQ

-116 AVSASAMAEA
+116 AVSASAMAEN
-126 WPADQGDSLMAT
+126 WPVDQGDSLMAT

-149 SGLVALG
+149 SGLMAWG
-156 FGLLR
+156 FGMLR

-188 AIGMGLGTRVTV
+188 AIGMGLGARVNI
-200 WTLAPLLEP
+200 WTLAPLLDP
-209 ATLPLWLPWILIG
+209 ATLVQWLPWVLIG
-222 GGIALAARWIRSD
+222 GGIAIAARWFRND
-235 QLLPLVLLL
+235 LLLPLVLAL
-244 ALAGFYA
+244 ALVGFYV
-251 ILYVTGMDLQEAE
+251 ILYASGMDLQQAE

-271 PFDTGGFFQALTLS
+271 PFDTGGFLQVLTPS
-285 LVLDADPWAILSAA
+285 LVLDADPWAILRAT

-340 NIAGALGG
+340 NIVGALGG
-348 GMTGYQMIPGTML
+348 GMTGYQAIPGTVL
-361 GQRMGLGSVL
+361 GQRMGLASVL

-395 AGLFVAVIAY
+395 AGLFVALISY

-424 TDYSLVLLILVVAA
+424 TDYLLVLLILVVAA
-438 TSGIFRAL
+438 TNGIFQAL
-446 GIGILAA
+446 GTGILAA
-453 AAMFI
+453 AGMFI

-465 VVRLRSTLASR
+465 VVRLRSTLANR

-483 SAEVNYLMQVGH
+483 DADVHYLMQAGN
-495 QAVVI
+495 QAAVI

-514 VDRVHAE
+514 VDRVHHE
-521 LSRKRTPRFVVID
+521 LSRQNALRFVVID
-534 FGRIHGLDASAAYS
+534 FARVHGLDASAAYS
-548 LGKLSRLCTEA
+548 LGKLSRFCARA
-559 GIRLIFSGLPRF
+559 GIRLIFSGLTRY
-571 QEARYREIAGA
+571 QEARYREIATNT
-582 ADRALFTD
+582 DRALFTD
-590 TLDEALQSLESELLS
+590 TLDEALQSLETELLLDRPDS
-605 ARTDSEPD
+605 APD
-613 AGSKLLDDLLALSDR
+613 AASKLLDDLLALSTR
-628 PQFAG
+628 PQFAD
-633 KFRRVTLNA
+633 KFRRVSLNT
-642 GDVLLRQGAES
+642 GDVLINQGAES
-653 QEMFV
+653 REMFV
-658 LLSGAMRAEVA
+658 LISGAMRAEVA
-669 SPTGEPVIVARF
+669 RTSGDPVIVARF

-690 AFYGSTARIATVL
+690 AFYGSVQRIATVL
-703 AEEPSVLVKIDAES
+703 AEEPSVLVMIDADS

-729 MLHHYLAVN
+729 VVHHYLAMI

>member
-1 LDLIE
+1 MKPGLTP
-6 AWKIAVAAVCAGIL
+6 WGIL
-20 GETSKVTT
+20 GESKVTT
-28 AAVRT
+28 AAAKKEST
-33 EGILYGLRS
+33 LDGAKSALRS
-42 VLRGIWAALLTAVL
+42 IWAAFLTAAL

-88 TLMCGV
+88 ALMCGV

-138 IAMLIAVTTAF
+138 IALLIAVTTAF
-149 SGLVALG
+149 SGLVAWG
-156 FGLLR
+156 FGALR

-188 AIGMGLGTRVTV
+188 AIGLGLGARVTV
-200 WTLAPLLEP
+200 WNLAPLVEP
-209 ATLPLWLPWILIG
+209 TTLVLWLPWVLIG

-235 QLLPLVLLL
+235 LLLPLILVL
-244 ALAGFYA
+244 ALVGFYA
-251 ILYVTGMDLQEAE
+251 IIYATGMNLQEAE

-271 PFDTGGFFQALTLS
+271 PFDTGGFVQVLTPS
-285 LVLDADPWAILSAA
+285 LVLDADPWAILRAA
-299 PTIMVVALLTILGTL
+299 PTIMIVALLTILGTL
-314 LNATGLELALNRDL
+314 LNATGLELALTRDL

-348 GMTGYQMIPGTML
+348 GMPGYQMIPGTLL
-361 GQRMGLGSVL
+361 GQRMGLRSVL

-415 WIRRRQFSL
+415 WIRRGQFSH
-424 TDYSLVLLILVVAA
+424 TDYSLVLLILIVAA
-438 TSGIFRAL
+438 TVGFFEAL

-465 VVRLRSTLASR
+465 VVRLSSTLASR

-483 SAEVNYLMQVGH
+483 NAEVNYLMQVGH
-495 QAVVI
+495 QAAVL

-514 VDRVHAE
+514 VERIHAE
-521 LSRKRTPRFVVID
+521 LSRQSELRFVVID
-534 FGRIHGLDASAAYS
+534 FARVHGLDASAAYS
-548 LGKLSRLCTEA
+548 LGKLSRLCDRA
-559 GIRLIFSGLPRF
+559 SVRLIFSGLSRY
-571 QEARYREIAGA
+571 QEARYREFAGSK
-582 ADRALFTD
+582 DRALFTD
-590 TLDEALQSLESELLS
+590 TLDDALQSLEAELLS
-605 ARTDSEPD
+605 TRPDSAPD
-613 AGSKLLDDLLALSDR
+613 VASRLLDDLLALSER
-628 PQFAG
+628 PQFAD
-633 KFRRVTLNA
+633 KFRRVTLNT
-642 GDVLLRQGAES
+642 GEVLLKQGAES
-653 QEMFV
+653 REMFV
-658 LLSGAMRAEVA
+658 LISGAMRAEVA
-669 SPTGEPVIVARF
+669 RQTGDPLIVARF

-703 AEEPSVLVKIDAES
+703 AEEPSVLVKIDADS
-717 LVRSGDDHDPAT
+717 LVRSGDDRDPAT
-729 MLHHYLAVN
+729 VVHHYLAVN

>member
-1 LDLIE
+1 M
-6 AWKIAVAAVCAGIL
+6 
-20 GETSKVTT
+20 SKVTT
-28 AAVRT
+28 EAART
-33 EGILYGLRS
+33 EGTLDGVKSI
-42 VLRGIWAALLTAVL
+42 LRGIWAAFLTAAL

-88 TLMCGV
+88 ALMCGV

-116 AVSASAMAEA
+116 AVSASAMAEN
-126 WPADQGDSLMAT
+126 WPVDQGDSLMAT

-149 SGLVALG
+149 SGLVAWG
-156 FGLLR
+156 FGMLR

-188 AIGMGLGTRVTV
+188 AIGLGLGARVTI

-209 ATLPLWLPWILIG
+209 ATLVLWLPWILIG
-222 GGIALAARWIRSD
+222 GGIAIAARWIRSD
-235 QLLPLVLLL
+235 LLLPLVLAL

-251 ILYVTGMDLQEAE
+251 ILYATGMNLQEAE

-271 PFDTGGFFQALTLS
+271 PFDTGGFLQVLTPS
-285 LVLDADPWAILSAA
+285 LVFDADPWAILRAA

-314 LNATGLELALNRDL
+314 LNATGLELALTRDL

-348 GMTGYQMIPGTML
+348 GMPGYQMIPGTML

-424 TDYSLVLLILVVAA
+424 TDYSLVLLILAVAA
-438 TSGIFRAL
+438 TIGFFEAL

-476 RSLVERS
+476 RSLVERGE
-483 SAEVNYLMQVGH
+483 AEVNYLMQTGH
-495 QAVVI
+495 QAAVF

-514 VDRVHAE
+514 VERVHAE
-521 LSRKRTPRFVVID
+521 LSPQSALRFVVID
-534 FGRIHGLDASAAYS
+534 FARVHGLDASAAYS
-548 LGKLSRLCTEA
+548 LGKLSRLCDA
-559 GIRLIFSGLPRF
+559 ASIRLIFSGLPRY
-571 QEARYREIAGA
+571 QEARYREFAGST
-582 ADRALFTD
+582 DRALFTD
-590 TLDEALQSLESELLS
+590 TLDEALQSLEAELLS
-605 ARTDSEPD
+605 TRPDSAPD
-613 AGSKLLDDLLALSDR
+613 TASMLLNDLLALSER
-628 PQFAG
+628 PQFAD
-633 KFRRVTLNA
+633 KFRRVTLDT
-642 GDVLLRQGAES
+642 GEVLLNQGAES
-653 QEMFV
+653 REMFV

-669 SPTGEPVIVARF
+669 RSTGDPLVVARF

-690 AFYGSTARIATVL
+690 AFYGGTARIATVL

-729 MLHHYLAVN
+729 VVHHYLAVN

>member
-1 LDLIE
+1 M
-6 AWKIAVAAVCAGIL
+6 
-20 GETSKVTT
+20 TT
-28 AAVRT
+28 AAAKKEST
-33 EGILYGLRS
+33 LDS
-42 VLRGIWAALLTAVL
+42 VKSVSRGIWAAFLTAAL

-88 TLMCGV
+88 ALMCSV
-94 GGFFYSFRGTICHPQ
+94 GGFFYSYRGTICQPQ

-116 AVSASAMAEA
+116 AVSASAMADA
-126 WPADQGDSLMAT
+126 WPADRGDSLMAT

-149 SGLVALG
+149 SGLVAWG

-188 AIGMGLGTRVTV
+188 AIGMGLGARVTL

-209 ATLPLWLPWILIG
+209 ATLVQWLPWVLIG
-222 GGIALAARWIRSD
+222 GGIAVAARWIRSD
-235 QLLPLVLLL
+235 LLLPLVLAL

-251 ILYVTGMDLQEAE
+251 ILFASGMDLQAAE

-271 PFDTGGFFQALTLS
+271 PFDTGGFVQVVTPS
-285 LVLDADPWAILSAA
+285 LIFDADPWAILRAA
-299 PTIMVVALLTILGTL
+299 PTIMAVALLTIMGTL
-314 LNATGLELALNRDL
+314 LNATGLELSLNRDL

-348 GMTGYQMIPGTML
+348 GMTGYQIIPGTIL
-361 GQRMGLGSVL
+361 GQRMGLRSVL

-395 AGLFVAVIAY
+395 AGLFVALIAY

-424 TDYSLVLLILVVAA
+424 TDYALVLLILAVAA
-438 TSGIFRAL
+438 TIGFFEAL

-453 AAMFI
+453 AALFI
-458 VSFARVN
+458 VSFARIN
-465 VVRLRSTLASR
+465 VVRLSSTLASR

-483 SAEVNYLMQVGH
+483 NAEVNYLMQIGH
-495 QAVVI
+495 QAAVF

-514 VDRVHAE
+514 VERVHAE
-521 LSRKRTPRFVVID
+521 LSRQSELRFVVID
-534 FGRIHGLDASAAYS
+534 FARVHGLDASAAYS
-548 LGKLSRLCTEA
+548 LGKLSRLCDAA
-559 GIRLIFSGLPRF
+559 GVRLLFSGLPRS
-571 QEARYREIAGA
+571 QEARYREFAGSR
-582 ADRALFTD
+582 DRALFTD
-590 TLDEALQSLESELLS
+590 TLDDALQSLEAELLS
-605 ARTDSEPD
+605 TRPDSAPD
-613 AGSKLLDDLLALSDR
+613 AASRLLDDLLALSER
-628 PQFAG
+628 PQFAD
-633 KFRRVTLNA
+633 KFRRVILNT
-642 GDVLLRQGAES
+642 GEVLLHQGAES
-653 QEMFV
+653 REMFV
-658 LLSGAMRAEVA
+658 LISGAMRAEVA
-669 SPTGEPVIVARF
+669 RQAGDPVVVARF

-703 AEEPSVLVKIDAES
+703 AEEPSVLVKIDAGKPRP
-717 LVRSGDDHDPAT
+717 LG
-729 MLHHYLAVN
+729 
-738 LARRLMNM
+738 RRP
-746 TRLMRDADF
+746 

>member
-1 LDLIE
+1 
-6 AWKIAVAAVCAGIL
+6 
-20 GETSKVTT
+20 VTT
-28 AAVRT
+28 ASAKT
-33 EGILYGLRS
+33 EGTLDGVKSALRS
-42 VLRGIWAALLTAVL
+42 LWAAFLTAAL

-67 IYGGSLAP
+67 IYGGALAP

-88 TLMCGV
+88 ALMCGV

-126 WPADQGDSLMAT
+126 WPVDQGDSLMAT

-149 SGLVALG
+149 SGLVAWG
-156 FGLLR
+156 FGVLR

-188 AIGMGLGTRVTV
+188 AIGLGLGGRVTV
-200 WTLAPLLEP
+200 WNLAPLLDP
-209 ATLPLWLPWILIG
+209 ATLLLWLPWVLIG
-222 GGIALAARWIRSD
+222 GGIALASRWNRSD
-235 QLLPLVLLL
+235 LLLPLVLAL
-244 ALAGFYA
+244 ALFGFYA
-251 ILYVTGMDLQEAE
+251 ILFASGMDLQQAE
-264 DAGLLLG
+264 DASLLLG
-271 PFDTGGFFQALTLS
+271 PFDTGGFIQVLTPS
-285 LVLDADPWAILSAA
+285 LVFDADPWAILRAA
-299 PTIMVVALLTILGTL
+299 PTIMVVALLAILGTL
-314 LNATGLELALNRDL
+314 LNATGLELALTRDL

-348 GMTGYQMIPGTML
+348 GMPGYQMIPGTLL
-361 GQRMGLGSVL
+361 GQRMGLRNVL

-395 AGLFVAVIAY
+395 AGLFVAVISY

-415 WIRRRQFSL
+415 WVRRRQFSL
-424 TDYSLVLLILVVAA
+424 TDYLLVLLILAVAA
-438 TSGIFRAL
+438 TIGFFEAL
-446 GIGILAA
+446 GMGILAA

-465 VVRLRSTLASR
+465 IVRLSSTLASR

-483 SAEVNYLMQVGH
+483 NAEVNYLMQVGH
-495 QAVVI
+495 QAAVF

-514 VDRVHAE
+514 VERIHDE
-521 LSRKRTPRFVVID
+521 LSRQSELRFVVID
-534 FGRIHGLDASAAYS
+534 FARVHGLDASATYS
-548 LGKLSRLCTEA
+548 LGKLSRFCNA
-559 GIRLIFSGLPRF
+559 ASVRLIFSGLPRY
-571 QEARYREIAGA
+571 QEAHYREFAGSK
-582 ADRALFTD
+582 DRALFTD
-590 TLDEALQSLESELLS
+590 TLDDALQSLEAELLS
-605 ARTDSEPD
+605 TRPESAPD
-613 AGSKLLDDLLALSDR
+613 TASTLLNDLLALSER
-628 PQFAG
+628 PQFAD
-633 KFRRVTLNA
+633 KFKRVALNT
-642 GDVLLRQGAES
+642 GEVLLNQGAES
-653 QEMFV
+653 REMFV

-669 SPTGEPVIVARF
+669 RQTGDPLVVARF

-703 AEEPSVLVKIDAES
+703 AEEPSVLVRIDAES
-717 LVRSGDDHDPAT
+717 LVRAGDDHDPAT
-729 MLHHYLAVN
+729 VVHHYLAVN

>member
-1 LDLIE
+1 MTTL
-6 AWKIAVAAVCAGIL
+6 AA
-20 GETSKVTT
+20 K
-28 AAVRT
+28 T
-33 EGILYGLRS
+33 EDNFDGVKS
-42 VLRGIWAALLTAVL
+42 VLRSLWAAFLTAVL

-88 TLMCGV
+88 ALMCGV

-149 SGLVALG
+149 SGLVAWG
-156 FGLLR
+156 FGVLR

-188 AIGMGLGTRVTV
+188 AIGLGLGGRVTI
-200 WTLAPLLEP
+200 WNLALLLDP
-209 ATLPLWLPWILIG
+209 ATLLLWLPWVLIG
-222 GGIALAARWIRSD
+222 GGIALASRWNRSD
-235 QLLPLVLLL
+235 LLLPLVLAL
-244 ALAGFYA
+244 ALFGFYA
-251 ILYVTGMDLQEAE
+251 ILFASGMDLQQAE
-264 DAGLLLG
+264 DASLLLG
-271 PFDTGGFFQALTLS
+271 PFDTGGFVQVLTPS
-285 LVLDADPWAILSAA
+285 LVFDADPWAILRAT
-299 PTIMVVALLTILGTL
+299 PTILAVALLIILGTL
-314 LNATGLELALNRDL
+314 LNATGLELALTRDL

-348 GMTGYQMIPGTML
+348 GMPGYQMIPGTLL
-361 GQRMGLGSVL
+361 GQRMGLRSVL

-395 AGLFVAVIAY
+395 AGLFVAVISY

-415 WIRRRQFSL
+415 WVRRRQFSL
-424 TDYSLVLLILVVAA
+424 TDYSVVLLILAVAA
-438 TSGIFRAL
+438 TIGFFEAL

-458 VSFARVN
+458 ISFARVN
-465 VVRLRSTLASR
+465 VVRLSSTLASR

-483 SAEVNYLMQVGH
+483 NAEVNYLMQVGH
-495 QAVVI
+495 QAAVF

-514 VDRVHAE
+514 VERIHDE
-521 LSRKRTPRFVVID
+521 LSRQGELRFVVID
-534 FGRIHGLDASAAYS
+534 FVRVHGLDASATYS
-548 LGKLSRLCTEA
+548 LGKLSRLCNA
-559 GIRLIFSGLPRF
+559 ASVRLIFSGLPRY
-571 QEARYREIAGA
+571 QEAHYREFAGSK
-582 ADRALFTD
+582 DRALFTD
-590 TLDEALQSLESELLS
+590 TLDDALQSLEAELLS
-605 ARTDSEPD
+605 TRPESAPD
-613 AGSKLLDDLLALSDR
+613 TASTLLNDLLALSER
-628 PQFAG
+628 PQFAD
-633 KFRRVTLNA
+633 KFKRVTLNT
-642 GDVLLRQGAES
+642 GDVLLNQGAES
-653 QEMFV
+653 REMFV

-669 SPTGEPVIVARF
+669 RQTGDPLVVARF

-703 AEEPSVLVKIDAES
+703 AEEPSVLVRIDAES

-729 MLHHYLAVN
+729 VVHHYLAVN